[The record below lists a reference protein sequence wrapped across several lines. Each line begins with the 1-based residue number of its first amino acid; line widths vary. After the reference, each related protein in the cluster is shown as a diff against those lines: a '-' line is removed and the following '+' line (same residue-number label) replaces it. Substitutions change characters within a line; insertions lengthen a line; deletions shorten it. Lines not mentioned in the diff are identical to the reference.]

1 MGRSNF
7 KVDLAIV
14 NPEQPDTYILGILCD
29 GKNYYETKTTRDREI
44 VQPNVLQML
53 HWNVMRVWS
62 VDWFEHKE
70 NVVERIIKKLE
81 DVKNIRREEQFLPP
95 IQPVALKTFS
105 IDNEP
110 VVELVNS
117 REKEYIFA
125 DLPEISYSTDIN
137 KVMASSYQVKRQ
149 LEQIV
154 RVEQPITNTLLY
166 KRILRIWKL
175 TRVTTR
181 LQVFIDSLLKDVYKD
196 PLSGNTIIYWENKE
210 KAKDSDFYRIN
221 SKRDILD
228 IPVLEVMSAAR
239 YAIEQQISMPMED
252 LKRLTSQLLGFSR
265 KGTNLDIATEQAIQ
279 ILIEREIFK
288 HVDGMVSMND

>member
-1 MGRSNF
+1 M
-7 KVDLAIV
+7 
-14 NPEQPDTYILGILCD
+14 
-29 GKNYYETKTTRDREI
+29 
-44 VQPNVLQML
+44 
-53 HWNVMRVWS
+53 
-62 VDWFEHKE
+62 
-70 NVVERIIKKLE
+70 
-81 DVKNIRREEQFLPP
+81 
-95 IQPVALKTFS
+95 
-105 IDNEP
+105 
-110 VVELVNS
+110 ELVNS